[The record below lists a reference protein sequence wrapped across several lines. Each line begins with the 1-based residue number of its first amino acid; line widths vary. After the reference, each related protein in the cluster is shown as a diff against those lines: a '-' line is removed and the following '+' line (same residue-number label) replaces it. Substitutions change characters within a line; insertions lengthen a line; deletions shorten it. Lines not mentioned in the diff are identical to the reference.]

1 MTSSATHLGIQV
13 AGPYPVINKWSLCLL
28 FPIVPSTR
36 EMQKWEGLVRNEPGE
51 GGGVLRREALILQH

>member
-1 MTSSATHLGIQV
+1 MVLV
-13 AGPYPVINKWSLCLL
+13 FVI
-28 FPIVPSTR
+28 PHHPSTR